1 MLETYNEQQKKYF
14 EQLLLKEQDTKQ
26 FRHDIISELS
36 QIQSFLEKDEY
47 EKGKEYI
54 SEMLMGIS
62 QISKASYDVGN
73 EIINTVLNYYLIPLE
88 EKISIKVKGFI
99 SNELNISM
107 RDLCIISSNIVKNAV
122 DALEDYSGNAGE
134 IKVEVRQGES
144 FWLMRVKNTMM
155 NNNIILK
162 DGIPVTTKNN
172 SELHGFGIKNII
184 SSVDKYNGE
193 YNYRIENGYY
203 IAEVYLKI

>member
-1 MLETYNEQQKKYF
+1 
-14 EQLLLKEQDTKQ
+14 
-26 FRHDIISELS
+26 
-36 QIQSFLEKDEY
+36 
-47 EKGKEYI
+47 
-54 SEMLMGIS
+54 
-62 QISKASYDVGN
+62 
-73 EIINTVLNYYLIPLE
+73 
-88 EKISIKVKGFI
+88 
-99 SNELNISM
+99 M

-184 SSVDKYNGE
+184 SC
-193 YNYRIENGYY
+193 YY

>member
-1 MLETYNEQQKKYF
+1 MSNKKKYF

-88 EKISIKVKGFI
+88 EK
-99 SNELNISM
+99 N
-107 RDLCIISSNIVKNAV
+107 
-122 DALEDYSGNAGE
+122 
-134 IKVEVRQGES
+134 
-144 FWLMRVKNTMM
+144 
-155 NNNIILK
+155 
-162 DGIPVTTKNN
+162 
-172 SELHGFGIKNII
+172 
-184 SSVDKYNGE
+184 KY
-193 YNYRIENGYY
+193 
-203 IAEVYLKI
+203 